1 MNTETLRSYCLS
13 LPRATEDIKWGHDLC
28 FLIAGKMFAVASLEK
43 SDAHCVS
50 FKCTPERF
58 AELTEM
64 DGIIPA
70 PYMAR
75 NHWVTLERFS
85 ALRDAEI
92 KEFVRDSYQM
102 VLEKLPK
109 KTRDSLAAAKGES
122 KRHPAR
128 KQSKAK

>member
-1 MNTETLRSYCLS
+1 
-13 LPRATEDIKWGHDLC
+13 
-28 FLIAGKMFAVASLEK
+28 
-43 SDAHCVS
+43 
-50 FKCTPERF
+50 
-58 AELTEM
+58 
-64 DGIIPA
+64 
-70 PYMAR
+70 
-75 NHWVTLERFS
+75 VTLERFS

-122 KRHPAR
+122 KRNPAR

>member
-1 MNTETLRSYCLS
+1 
-13 LPRATEDIKWGHDLC
+13 
-28 FLIAGKMFAVASLEK
+28 
-43 SDAHCVS
+43 VS

>member
-1 MNTETLRSYCLS
+1 MNSETLRTFCLS
-13 LPRATEDIKWGHDLC
+13 LPHATEDIKWGHDLC
-28 FLIAGKMFAVASLEK
+28 FLIAGKMFAVASLEA

-58 AELTEM
+58 AELVEM

-75 NHWVTLERFS
+75 NQWVTLERFS

-92 KEFVRDSYQM
+92 TEYVRDSYEM
-102 VLEKLPK
+102 VLAKLPK
-109 KTRDSLAAAKGES
+109 KTREALTAS
-122 KRHPAR
+122 KRKA
-128 KQSKAK
+128 SKSK